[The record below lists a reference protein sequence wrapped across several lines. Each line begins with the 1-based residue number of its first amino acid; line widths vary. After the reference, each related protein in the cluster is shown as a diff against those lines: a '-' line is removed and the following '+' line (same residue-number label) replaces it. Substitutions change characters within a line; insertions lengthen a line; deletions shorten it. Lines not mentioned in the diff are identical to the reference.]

1 MGTRETRNNGRPADR
16 LSVVFTVRVIEGGEQ
31 GFLEAYDQL
40 RESVAR
46 TPGHIVER
54 LGAPV
59 DDSRQWV
66 ITSEWQTAGHFFAWQ
81 QSAEHRAL
89 VAPLRRWVD
98 STQSLRFR
106 VVKETEGVSS

>member
-1 MGTRETRNNGRPADR
+1 MGTEQKGRSAEN

-31 GFLEAYDQL
+31 GFLKLYDQI
-40 RESVAR
+40 RKSVAR

-54 LGAPV
+54 LGEPV

-66 ITSEWQTAGHFFAWQ
+66 ITSEWETPEHFFAWQ
-81 QSAEHRAL
+81 QSEEHRAL
-89 VAPLRRWVD
+89 VAPLRQWVD

-106 VVKETEGVSS
+106 VVKETVGVSS

>member
-1 MGTRETRNNGRPADR
+1 MGTTKKGRSADK

-31 GFLEAYDQL
+31 GFLEMYEEL
-40 RESVAR
+40 RKSVAR

-54 LGAPV
+54 LGEPV

-66 ITSEWQTAGHFFAWQ
+66 ITSEWETPEHFFSWQ
-81 QSAEHRAL
+81 QSEEHREL
-89 VAPLRRWVD
+89 VAPMRKWVD

-106 VVKETEGVSS
+106 VVKETAGVAS

>member
-1 MGTRETRNNGRPADR
+1 MGTVQNGQTAET
-16 LSVVFTVRVIEGGEQ
+16 LSVVFAVRVIEGGEQ
-31 GFLEAYDQL
+31 GFLEMYEQM
-40 RESVAR
+40 RKSVAR

-66 ITSEWQTAGHFFAWQ
+66 ITSEWETPEHFFAWQ
-81 QSAEHRAL
+81 QSEDHRAL
-89 VAPLRRWVD
+89 VAPLRAWVD

-106 VVKETEGVSS
+106 VVKETVEAKS

>member
-1 MGTRETRNNGRPADR
+1 MGTKQKGHSADK

-31 GFLEAYDQL
+31 GFLDLYDKI
-40 RESVAR
+40 RKTVAR

-54 LGAPV
+54 LGEPV

-66 ITSEWQTAGHFFAWQ
+66 ITSEWETPEAFFAWQ
-81 QSAEHRAL
+81 QSEEHREL
-89 VAPLRRWVD
+89 VAPLRQWVD

-106 VVKETEGVSS
+106 VVKETVGAAS

>member
-1 MGTRETRNNGRPADR
+1 MGTRNNGQPADK

-31 GFLEAYDQL
+31 GFLDLYDQL
-40 RESVAR
+40 RKSVAR

-66 ITSEWQTAGHFFAWQ
+66 ITSEWQTAEHFFAWQ

-89 VAPLRRWVD
+89 VAPLREWVD
-98 STQSLRFR
+98 SSQSLRFR
-106 VVKETEGVSS
+106 VVKETKGVTS

>member
-1 MGTRETRNNGRPADR
+1 MDTRNNGQPADK

-31 GFLEAYDQL
+31 GFLDVYDQL
-40 RESVAR
+40 RKSVAR

-66 ITSEWQTAGHFFAWQ
+66 ITSEWQTAEHFFAWQ
-81 QSAEHRAL
+81 QSTEHRAL
-89 VAPLRRWVD
+89 VAPLRQWVD

-106 VVKETEGVSS
+106 VVKETTGVTS

>member
-1 MGTRETRNNGRPADR
+1 MGTEQKGRSAEN

-31 GFLEAYDQL
+31 GFLKLYDQI
-40 RESVAR
+40 RKSVAR

-54 LGAPV
+54 LGEPV

-66 ITSEWQTAGHFFAWQ
+66 ITSEWETPEHFFAWQ
-81 QSAEHRAL
+81 QSEEHRAL
-89 VAPLRRWVD
+89 VAPLRQWVD

-106 VVKETEGVSS
+106 VVKETVGVKS

>member
-1 MGTRETRNNGRPADR
+1 MGTRNNGQPADK

-31 GFLEAYDQL
+31 GFLDLYDQL
-40 RESVAR
+40 RKSVAQ

-66 ITSEWQTAGHFFAWQ
+66 ISSEWQTAEHFFAWQ

-89 VAPLRRWVD
+89 VAPLRQWVD

-106 VVKETEGVSS
+106 VVKETKGVTS